1 MNYTRAVGRRKVKE
15 CKICSDPLSN
25 IPVRRYWKEDIE
37 LIKPIEPLP
46 GTAIELLEKTSSI
59 KKAPRDEALLF
70 EVGCCCL
77 KLQSHFY
84 L

>member
-1 MNYTRAVGRRKVKE
+1 MKE